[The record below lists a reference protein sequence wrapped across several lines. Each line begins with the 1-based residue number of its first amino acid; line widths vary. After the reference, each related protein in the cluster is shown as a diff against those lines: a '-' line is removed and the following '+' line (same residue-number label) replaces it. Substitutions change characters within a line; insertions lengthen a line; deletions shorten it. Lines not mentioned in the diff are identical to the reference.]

1 MNETNRGISRCVF
14 VCVCL
19 CLLTANKWM
28 SVHLSGIVVICIA
41 RRLRLLLLYEWN
53 ASQLV
58 PLVPHCLRHCS
69 THSTVVQ
76 TTKRP
81 TGKPTTQPNPTQPN
95 PPLTSQPNS
104 QAGKQSASHP
114 CCPLLAV
121 SSNQQ
126 PPPKWKA
133 ASQTGVEVP
142 QSTAFC
148 GRCNKFCFLD
158 EDDDVNIAL
167 PHPIC
172 KFPSSLHFPSS
183 YSIHIP
189 NFIQIANDS

>member
-1 MNETNRGISRCVF
+1 MFTCLASSSSASLA
-14 VCVCL
+14 VCVCFSFMNEMRVNL
-19 CLLTANKWM
+19 FRSFRTAFD
-28 SVHLSGIVVICIA
+28 IA
-41 RRLRLLLLYEWN
+41 AHTAQLYKQPN
-53 ASQLV
+53 DQQASQ
-58 PLVPHCLRHCS
+58 
-69 THSTVVQ
+69 
-76 TTKRP
+76 
-81 TGKPTTQPNPTQPN
+81 QPNPTQPN

-114 CCPLLAV
+114 CYPLLAV

-172 KFPSSLHFPSS
+172 KFPSSLHFPFLF
-183 YSIHIP
+183 YSHSKLHS
-189 NFIQIANDS
+189 NCK